1 MIKDDALSICFS
13 LVRCLEV
20 KMHKIDLFLTCLK
33 GQENR
38 IFSRSHVLLVFFPD
52 QFFIWHCLAKSR
64 PFSLAICL
72 PDISYTMWKKP
83 VESSSKRKSP
93 SLVLTLIWI
102 GYGRIFY
109 KSWRDDMWDLRKN
122 TCFNALIVVEGAH
135 SSSSIVI
142 QYVMSKLSRL
152 VFFQPKNLK
161 CTVMNRNGQCPHGQ
175 NFLHF
180 CSSSWL
186 VKKAFQKRRSKGRNQ
201 SLFIATMI

>member
-1 MIKDDALSICFS
+1 MVRKCSPFLIKTMHFSICFS

-102 GYGRIFY
+102 GYG
-109 KSWRDDMWDLRKN
+109 
-122 TCFNALIVVEGAH
+122 H
-135 SSSSIVI
+135 
-142 QYVMSKLSRL
+142 
-152 VFFQPKNLK
+152 
-161 CTVMNRNGQCPHGQ
+161 
-175 NFLHF
+175 FLQILAWWH
-180 CSSSWL
+180 
-186 VKKAFQKRRSKGRNQ
+186 VGPEKKHMF
-201 SLFIATMI
+201 